1 VEDHAALKL
10 GALMPAM
17 KVSREELDAL
27 TSYLVTL
34 Q

>member
-17 KVSREELDAL
+17 KVSREELEAL
-27 TSYLVTL
+27 TS
-34 Q
+34 